1 MVHSTIFGYVCRGET
16 NDFFMV
22 LILKLLTSPVSS
34 MILSFLL
41 VLVLLIAMGILNA
54 VLSCDKY
61 LRY

>member
-1 MVHSTIFGYVCRGET
+1 
-16 NDFFMV
+16 
-22 LILKLLTSPVSS
+22 